1 MPDFL
6 EKSRWTSTP
15 AAAVVIAAHLS
26 AKALACRWTGDD
38 IAVADALVLLPL
50 ALITYRSGMLFG
62 AAFAVMVPIVNTVII
77 CLAADMLM
85 QQVYSGLLRNLAVC
99 QAVVLIVGTATG
111 REKSARLMGTAKADE
126 YRRKLYMLDK
136 QKSMELEGAHTSS
149 QKRQR
154 EVDHYSSLLL
164 LLHEAA
170 EKLSAHLEI
179 NELVDTL
186 FTVLDQS
193 FRASRATIYIADPDG
208 DSFRLVKYYRNP
220 QHENP
225 LGSLEPPPRVISST
239 DTFLLHLAKLSG
251 AVYVPREDLLEAARR
266 YAPSGVPHIDPRH
279 DSMAADMDACNAS
292 PIDSLLSCA
301 LHDKDQ
307 IVGLVNIHAMKI
319 NGDFDVR
326 RDVELLS
333 MISNIASIALSNA
346 KLFSQIQYMAERDS
360 LTGVYNRRYFFEHL
374 ANAMRAVRGGNATAF
389 GLPSDD
395 AARKEPQMNADK
407 RGLERTNIC
416 ANLCLSAVSE
426 ERQRQ
431 INAAVGQRKDSLP
444 IDQQPGK
451 MAHPMSG
458 GQAPHQLAVIMCDL
472 DHFKQVNDT
481 YGHQAGD
488 EVLRQFVSRC
498 TRQIGE
504 DDLLARYGGEEF
516 IVLLRGADITQASST
531 AERIRRA
538 VAEQPFKCEP
548 AQAGR
553 HETIPVTISLGVA
566 AAPMHGRTVTEL
578 LRQADDALYSAK
590 ESGRNR
596 VVRADD
602 AALAAVEAS
611 YH

>member
-6 EKSRWTSTP
+6 EKSRWASTP
-15 AAAVVIAAHLS
+15 AAAVVIALYLGAKS
-26 AKALACRWTGDD
+26 AVCHWTGDD

-50 ALITYRSGMLFG
+50 AIIAYRSGMLFG
-62 AAFAVMVPIVNTVII
+62 ATFAVMVPIVDTVTI
-77 CLAADMLM
+77 CLAADMPM

-99 QAVVLIVGTATG
+99 QAVVLIVGAAAG
-111 REKSARLMGTAKADE
+111 REKGARLEGTAKADE

-149 QKRQR
+149 QKHQR

-179 NELVDTL
+179 HELVDTL

-193 FRASRATIYIADPDG
+193 FRASRATFYIADPDG

-220 QHENP
+220 QHDNP

-251 AVYVPREDLLEAARR
+251 AVYVPREDLLEAARSH
-266 YAPSGVPHIDPRH
+266 APGGMWHIDPRH

-292 PIDSLLSCA
+292 QIDSLLSCV

-319 NGDFDVR
+319 NGDFDLR

-360 LTGVYNRRYFFEHL
+360 LTGVYNRRYFFEHI
-374 ANAMRAVRGGNATAF
+374 ANAMQAVRGGNAVAF
-389 GLPSDD
+389 GLSSDD
-395 AARKEPQMNADK
+395 AVP
-407 RGLERTNIC
+407 
-416 ANLCLSAVSE
+416 
-426 ERQRQ
+426 
-431 INAAVGQRKDSLP
+431 AVGQRKDSLP

-451 MAHPMSG
+451 AISKETVESRAVEGEEGSSHLSTFSCSTLQ
-458 GQAPHQLAVIMCDL
+458 QAAPPQLAVIMCDL

-488 EVLRQFVSRC
+488 EVLRQLVSRC
-498 TRQIGE
+498 AGQIGE
-504 DDLLARYGGEEF
+504 RDLLARYGGEEF
-516 IVLLRGADITQASST
+516 IALLPDADIMQACST
-531 AERIRRA
+531 AEHIRRA

-553 HETIPVTISLGVA
+553 HGTIPVTISLGVA
-566 AAPMHGRTVTEL
+566 AAPLHGQTVTEL
-578 LRQADDALYSAK
+578 LREADDALYSAK

-596 VVRADD
+596 VVRADE
-602 AALAAVEAS
+602 AAFAAVEAS